1 MNPPGITNAPPAS
14 ETEPGKP
21 QGTLDWA
28 KDVRFSSWNDRISE
42 EREFRP
48 LPWGK
53 ISILLL
59 ALAALMLPFLI
70 RDDAGMRMFALVF
83 VSIILEALPFMLIG
97 SLVGG
102 LIEVFVS
109 REKFTSRL
117 PRRPWAAVCMAAAIG
132 LVFPVCECAI
142 VPVVRRL
149 VRKGLPLSA
158 AVAYLLG
165 GPIVNPIVGAS
176 TLLAYKFNWIV
187 PAIRLTAGYAIAV
200 IVGLVMGRFFSRRTA
215 FLETHESHEAISKLH
230 EKMDAT
236 KRVPPQPHA
245 HSCACGHAHAQGAHE
260 AHGKLPGRI
269 FAAIR
274 HASDDFFAVAHYLVI
289 GAAIAALAQTVV
301 DRRLFLNCAALP
313 LLPSF
318 LMMLLA
324 ILLNLCSEA
333 DAFIAASFRGL
344 LSLPAQM
351 AFMLTGPMFDLKLL
365 LMYRT
370 LFHRR
375 AIIVLA
381 GLILFSVFMVTAI
394 LEMIWGRGT

>member
-1 MNPPGITNAPPAS
+1 MNPSGITNTPHAS
-14 ETEPGKP
+14 ETEPEKP

-28 KDVRFSSWNDRISE
+28 KDVRFSSWNDRIPE
-42 EREFRP
+42 EPEFRP

-53 ISILLL
+53 MLILLL
-59 ALAALMLPFLI
+59 ALAALTLPFLI

-117 PRRPWAAVCMAAAIG
+117 PRRPWEAVCMAAALG

-187 PAIRLTAGYAIAV
+187 PAIRLAAGYAIAV
-200 IVGLVMGRFFSRRTA
+200 VVGLVMGRFFSRRTA
-215 FLETHESHEAISKLH
+215 LLETHAA
-230 EKMDAT
+230 D
-236 KRVPPQPHA
+236 V
-245 HSCACGHAHAQGAHE
+245 HSCACGHAHAQGTHE

-301 DRRLFLNCAALP
+301 DRRLFLNCASLP

>member
-1 MNPPGITNAPPAS
+1 MNLFGITNAPPVPKI
-14 ETEPGKP
+14 EPEKP

-28 KDVRFSSWNDRISE
+28 KDIRFSSWNDRIPE
-42 EREFRP
+42 EPAFRP
-48 LPWGK
+48 LPWGR
-53 ISILLL
+53 ILILLL
-59 ALAALMLPFLI
+59 ALAALLLPFLI
-70 RDDAGMRMFALVF
+70 RADAGIRMFALVF
-83 VSIILEALPFMLIG
+83 VSIILEALPFMLVG

-102 LIEVFVS
+102 LIEEFVS
-109 REKFTSRL
+109 REKFTVRL
-117 PRRPWAAVCMAAAIG
+117 PRRPWVMVCIAAALGI
-132 LVFPVCECAI
+132 VFPVCECAI

-165 GPIVNPIVGAS
+165 GPIVNPIVATS

-187 PAIRLTAGYAIAV
+187 PGIRLAAGYAIATV
-200 IVGLVMGRFFSRRTA
+200 VGLIMGRLFMRRTA
-215 FLETHESHEAISKLH
+215 LLETHDS
-230 EKMDAT
+230 
-236 KRVPPQPHA
+236 HA
-245 HSCACGHAHAQGAHE
+245 HSCVCGHAHQAHK
-260 AHGKLPGRI
+260 KLPSRI

-274 HASDDFFAVAHYLVI
+274 HASNDFSAVAHYLVV

-301 DRRLFLNCAALP
+301 DRRLFLNCASLP
-313 LLPSF
+313 LLPSL

-324 ILLNLCSEA
+324 ILLNLCSDA

-381 GLILFSVFMVTAI
+381 GLILFSVFIVTAI

>member
-1 MNPPGITNAPPAS
+1 MNSSGVTNAPPAS
-14 ETEPGKP
+14 ETGPEKSR
-21 QGTLDWA
+21 GTLDWA
-28 KDVRFSSWNDRISE
+28 KDVRFSSWNDRIPE
-42 EREFRP
+42 EPLFHP
-48 LPWGK
+48 LPWGR

-70 RDDAGMRMFALVF
+70 RDDDGMRMFALVF

-109 REKFTSRL
+109 REKFTARL
-117 PRRPWAAVCMAAAIG
+117 PRRPWAAVCMAAALG

-176 TLLAYKFNWIV
+176 TLLAYKFYWIV
-187 PAIRLTAGYAIAV
+187 PAIRLAAGYAIAV
-200 IVGLVMGRFFSRRTA
+200 VVGLVMGRFFSRRTA
-215 FLETHESHEAISKLH
+215 LLETH
-230 EKMDAT
+230 DAD
-236 KRVPPQPHA
+236 A
-245 HSCACGHAHAQGAHE
+245 HSCACGHAHCKGVQE

-269 FAAIR
+269 LAAIR

-324 ILLNLCSEA
+324 ILLNLCSDA

-381 GLILFSVFMVTAI
+381 GLILFSVFMVVAI
-394 LEMIWGRGT
+394 LEMIMGRGT